1 MAARVKQAKL
11 NSQNGP
17 PRVSLH
23 EPARIIW
30 GHREVIS
37 LQTSTHS
44 ESTVPA

>member
-11 NSQNGP
+11 TSQNGFP
-17 PRVSLH
+17 CIGLH
-23 EPARIIW
+23 EPAQIIW

-44 ESTVPA
+44 ESNVPA